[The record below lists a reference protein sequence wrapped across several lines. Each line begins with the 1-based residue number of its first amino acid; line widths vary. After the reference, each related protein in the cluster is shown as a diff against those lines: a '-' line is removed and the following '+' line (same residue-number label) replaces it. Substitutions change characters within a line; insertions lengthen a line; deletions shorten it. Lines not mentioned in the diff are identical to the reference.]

1 MRRNHERIPDMTTLI
16 LQGRGLTPD
25 IAGKIAA
32 DTHGTLEA
40 RATHHRVTLDSAP
53 TGELI
58 TTLRQRYPVDINV
71 VPPGFAPGAVRLLLS
86 DMDSTLINIECADEI
101 GDFMG
106 IKPQVAAITAA
117 AMRGELDFETSLR
130 RRVALLKGADTA
142 VLEHVYHERL
152 RLNPG
157 AEALVEGLH
166 ARGAKFALVSGGFTF
181 FTERLRKRLGLDYTL
196 ANELD
201 IADGRIT
208 GEVHGA
214 IVGAATKAEFL
225 LHLCEELRIKPT
237 QVIAVGDGANDLQMI
252 RLAGLGVAYHGRPAI
267 LAEADVVLNHSGL
280 DGILAFL
287 E

>member
-1 MRRNHERIPDMTTLI
+1 MTTTLI

-25 IAGKIAA
+25 IAGAIAA
-32 DTHGTLEA
+32 EL
-40 RATHHRVTLDSAP
+40 R
-53 TGELI
+53 GELEERAGHWRVF
-58 TTLRQRYPVDINV
+58 TAAATPEVLADLRRRHPVDIN
-71 VPPGFAPGAVRLLLS
+71 PLPAGFDPAAVRLLLS
-86 DMDSTLINIECADEI
+86 DMDSTFINIECADEI
-101 GDFMG
+101 GDLMG

-130 RRVALLKGADTA
+130 RRVALLKGADTSA
-142 VLEHVYHERL
+142 LEHVYHERL

-181 FTERLRKRLGLDYTL
+181 FTERLRKRLNLDYTL
-196 ANELD
+196 ANHLD
-201 IADGRIT
+201 IEQGRIT

-214 IVGAATKAEFL
+214 IVGAAAKAEFL
-225 LHLCEELRIKPT
+225 LRLCEELHIKPA

-252 RLAGLGVAYHGRPAI
+252 RLAGLGVAYHGRPAV
-267 LAEADVVLNHSGL
+267 LAEADVILNHSGL

-287 E
+287 ER

>member
-1 MRRNHERIPDMTTLI
+1 
-16 LQGRGLTPD
+16 
-25 IAGKIAA
+25 
-32 DTHGTLEA
+32 
-40 RATHHRVTLDSAP
+40 
-53 TGELI
+53 
-58 TTLRQRYPVDINV
+58 
-71 VPPGFAPGAVRLLLS
+71 
-86 DMDSTLINIECADEI
+86 
-101 GDFMG
+101 
-106 IKPQVAAITAA
+106 
-117 AMRGELDFETSLR
+117 
-130 RRVALLKGADTA
+130 

-181 FTERLRKRLGLDYTL
+181 FTERLRARLGLDYTL

-225 LHLCEELRIKPT
+225 LRLCEELRIEPA